1 MYVQYDD
8 IAWWWYYYIIK
19 NITFQRSNKA
29 QWRLGAQQ
37 RIYATKNPLH
47 KEINQPM
54 MRQLGDAQTRTHNVR
69 NSLRKM
75 FNISPTIPLAED
87 FPKDAS

>member
-1 MYVQYDD
+1 MYVRYDD

-54 MRQLGDAQTRTHNVR
+54 MRQLGDAQHERTMCETHYEKC
-69 NSLRKM
+69 S
-75 FNISPTIPLAED
+75 ISRRPYR
-87 FPKDAS
+87 